1 MKKIL
6 RQILLSLL
14 CLYTLF
20 FISCATLP
28 PILSKLK
35 LYDISS
41 KLHFMLMN
49 SCHQKP
55 TRSFWLFGYPMSLC
69 CRCYGFYIGVF
80 ISLILVLINK
90 FNINKK
96 VFFCLF
102 TLIIIDLF
110 LNFILGFNTGNT
122 IRFII
127 GIFMGITFTYILNV
141 ISNLLFKGEKNV

>member
-6 RQILLSLL
+6 RQLFLSLLSL
-14 CLYTLF
+14 YSLF
-20 FISCATLP
+20 FIICGTLP

-35 LYDISS
+35 LYDLSS
-41 KLHFMLMN
+41 KLHFMLMH

-55 TRSFWLFGYPMSLC
+55 TRSFWLLGYPMSLC
-69 CRCYGFYIGVF
+69 CRCYGFYIGACV
-80 ISLILVLINK
+80 SLILVLINK

-96 VFFCLF
+96 ISFCLLA
-102 TLIIIDLF
+102 LIIIDLF
-110 LNFILGFNTGNT
+110 LNFILKINTGNF
-122 IRFII
+122 IRFIV